1 MTAAMAMAATAGTT
15 AGALAEEA
23 VRVPDS
29 AFYAGIGVSANLLAA
44 TNQTMFAQGIS
55 NVTQGGVLAAYG
67 AAGGPTNPRVPVSA
81 SVSPSAQV
89 GWFSKLAEGPWMMGA
104 RLSYNYIGAKSSDD
118 FLLVPQVGSYT
129 LTGSGTLTGFTG
141 NVFIRSYQIS
151 VDHQFALVPYAG
163 YAFERSTLYFGV
175 GPSLTRAQVTLAD
188 TVGFARIN
196 GVTQSIT
203 GTPTNYTSTQW
214 LIGATFAAGATYY
227 LSSSWFLDF
236 GYSFTLTDLWNQ
248 TYASPFSNTWNGF
261 TTSGILS
268 GSYTGNVN
276 THALTL
282 SINRRF

>member
-1 MTAAMAMAATAGTT
+1 MVEGRAPSGKEDCDT
-15 AGALAEEA
+15 
-23 VRVPDS
+23 S
-29 AFYAGIGVSANLLAA
+29 AI
-44 TNQTMFAQGIS
+44 TKNQEFG
-55 NVTQGGVLAAYG
+55 
-67 AAGGPTNPRVPVSA
+67 R
-81 SVSPSAQV
+81 
-89 GWFSKLAEGPWMMGA
+89 
-104 RLSYNYIGAKSSDD
+104 RL
-118 FLLVPQVGSYT
+118 
-129 LTGSGTLTGFTG
+129 
-141 NVFIRSYQIS
+141 
-151 VDHQFALVPYAG
+151 
-163 YAFERSTLYFGV
+163 
-175 GPSLTRAQVTLAD
+175 
-188 TVGFARIN
+188 
-196 GVTQSIT
+196 SIT